1 MTRPQPSGPP
11 RLVLVFT
18 LLSVLLAACGQA
30 APGAAPAT
38 APTEAAATAP
48 TAAEEASSDSD
59 LLADVRSRGTLVIS
73 SDPNYAP
80 QSFKNSD
87 GSWEGFDID
96 VGREIAKRLGVEAEF
111 VDISFDVITAGS
123 WNGRWD
129 INVGSMTVTGP
140 RQEVLYFSAPYYY
153 APAAF
158 VVHQDSTAA
167 AVSDLAGKNIGVGA
181 ATTYLDYLNNSLT
194 LEGEEIAVPAPE
206 GATSTVYDTDLL
218 AIEDLKLGDGT
229 RLDAVLTALP
239 TAQNAINEGAPL
251 KILGDPVFFEQLAV
265 ALDRQSPLDSQALAT
280 EISTII
286 EAMRA
291 DGTLKALSEQ
301 YYTVD
306 LTSK

>member
-1 MTRPQPSGPP
+1 MTRPQSLGAP
-11 RLVLVFT
+11 RWVLVFA
-18 LLSVLLAACGQA
+18 LLSALLTACGQA
-30 APGAAPAT
+30 TPGAAPTA
-38 APTEAAATAP
+38 APTEAAAETAP
-48 TAAEEASSDSD
+48 TTGEAAGDD
-59 LLADVRSRGTLVIS
+59 LLADVQSRGTLIIS

-87 GSWEGFDID
+87 GSWEGFDVD

-111 VDISFDVITAGS
+111 IDISFDVITAGS

-140 RQEVLYFSAPYYY
+140 RTEVLYFSAPYYY
-153 APAAF
+153 TPAAF

-181 ATTYLDYLNNSLT
+181 ATTYLDYLNGTLT

-206 GATSTVYDTDLL
+206 GATATVYDTDLL
-218 AIEDLKLGDGT
+218 AVEDLRLGDGT

-239 TAQNAINEGAPL
+239 TAQNAINADAPL

-265 ALDRQSPLDSQALAT
+265 ALDRESPKDSQALAD
-280 EISTII
+280 EITSII

-291 DGTLKALSEQ
+291 DGTLKALSEK
-301 YYTVD
+301 YYGVD